1 MVKMIFKSGYIT
13 RKGHQREGIEKKKKQ
28 GERTKEQVTKKELLI
43 LD

>member
-13 RKGHQREGIEKKKKQ
+13 RKGRQREGNEKKKNQ